1 MNKIIGI
8 IHLVIICFLGSWPQS
23 SFGQDALKVELLP
36 KALRGS
42 GLPAL
47 VVHAQEKLLNVK
59 LELRRSTDGKR
70 FKESAGPIFAGRSH
84 KFELPMKRGKATY
97 SGQLSVEVGNGQS
110 GSMPLEFEVA
120 LVEPLAI
127 TISSSDVDLKQK
139 QLELTADRDVARVQV
154 SVMSDTGT
162 PMGTVEHNFSDG
174 SYAAGQKVPVP
185 WKQGKGRVMR
195 INVKAWDTDN
205 FYGEIELFPWK
216 LSIPHEEIHFVTG
229 SAEIP
234 SKEEHKLFS
243 SLKEISDAIAKYGSL
258 AKLKLFIAGHT
269 DSVGDSISNRSLSQR
284 RARSIG
290 QWFRKKGIKIS
301 IMAAGLGEDD
311 LLVETPDNTDEIRN
325 RRAEY
330 VVSVDSPPLV
340 GGVRWQKL

>member
-1 MNKIIGI
+1 M
-8 IHLVIICFLGSWPQS
+8 
-23 SFGQDALKVELLP
+23 
-36 KALRGS
+36 
-42 GLPAL
+42 
-47 VVHAQEKLLNVK
+47 
-59 LELRRSTDGKR
+59 
-70 FKESAGPIFAGRSH
+70 
-84 KFELPMKRGKATY
+84 
-97 SGQLSVEVGNGQS
+97 
-110 GSMPLEFEVA
+110 
-120 LVEPLAI
+120 VEPLAI
-127 TISSSDVDLKQK
+127 TILAKDVELKQK
-139 QLELTADRDVARVQV
+139 QLKLTADRDVARVQV

-162 PMGTVEHNFSDG
+162 PMCTVEHNFSD
-174 SYAAGQKVPVP
+174 SVYAAGQKVPVP
-185 WKQGKGRVMR
+185 WKQGKGRIMR
-195 INVKAWDTDN
+195 INVKAWDSDN

-234 SKEEHKLFS
+234 PKEEHKLFS
-243 SLKEISDAIAKYGSL
+243 SYKEISNAIQKYGSL
-258 AKLKLFIAGHT
+258 AKLRLFIAGHT
-269 DSVGDSISNRSLSQR
+269 DSVGDSASNRVLSQK

-290 QWFRKKGIKIS
+290 KWFRKKGIKIS